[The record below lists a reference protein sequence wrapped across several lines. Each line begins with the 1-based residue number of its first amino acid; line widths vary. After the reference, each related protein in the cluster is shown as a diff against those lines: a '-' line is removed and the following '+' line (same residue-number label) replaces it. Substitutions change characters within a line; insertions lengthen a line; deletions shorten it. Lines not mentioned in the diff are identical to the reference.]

1 MKNKNKPSK
10 LLKNRSYSIKIFDV
24 VKNLDMECNND
35 IWDFNNN
42 KWHYRYGSR

>member
-24 VKNLDMECNND
+24 VKK
-35 IWDFNNN
+35 FG
-42 KWHYRYGSR
+42 HGVQQ